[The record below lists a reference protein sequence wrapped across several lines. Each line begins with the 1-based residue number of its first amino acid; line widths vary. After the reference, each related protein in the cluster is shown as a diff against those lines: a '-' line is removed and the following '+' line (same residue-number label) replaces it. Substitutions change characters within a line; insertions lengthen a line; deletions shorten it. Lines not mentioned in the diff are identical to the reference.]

1 MSNPGR
7 PEAGGYFDPEL
18 MRRDQEAIKEA
29 VGDGPFADRD
39 EVEGSL
45 ETSNVNATEEAVSL
59 PERQN

>member
-29 VGDGPFADRD
+29 VGDGPFATPD
-39 EVEGSL
+39 EVKGSL
-45 ETSNVNATEEAVSL
+45 EVGNANAAQEAVSL